1 MGRSRNREPA
11 GPGRGRGA
19 PKECPDLLR
28 HGVTRDIRLLRL
40 ESNTDGGDWMEK
52 AKFMLGLKRTK

>member
-1 MGRSRNREPA
+1 M
-11 GPGRGRGA
+11 

-40 ESNTDGGDWMEK
+40 ESNTDGGDWMER